1 MVYKPTTRPGEC
13 NSMVECLSRALVT
26 FLIAVSKHLIQSDL
40 REQGFILA
48 HSLKRW
54 CPSWKERHS
63 CWSGRWMVTLYLQSR
78 NGVSRKWGLLLN
90 LKAHPR
96 DPLPP
101 ASLYLP
107 KLLRP
112 SEVGPAVEDQV
123 LDA

>member
-1 MVYKPTTRPGEC
+1 MEEKAWLLEQEVDGHTVPRVKKWSEQKVGPT
-13 NSMVECLSRALVT
+13 
-26 FLIAVSKHLIQSDL
+26 I
-40 REQGFILA
+40 
-48 HSLKRW
+48 
-54 CPSWKERHS
+54 
-63 CWSGRWMVTLYLQSR
+63 
-78 NGVSRKWGLLLN
+78 N
-90 LKAHPR
+90 LKAQPR

>member
-1 MVYKPTTRPGEC
+1 M
-13 NSMVECLSRALVT
+13 
-26 FLIAVSKHLIQSDL
+26 
-40 REQGFILA
+40 
-48 HSLKRW
+48 
-54 CPSWKERHS
+54 
-63 CWSGRWMVTLYLQSR
+63 YLQSR
-78 NGVSRKWGLLLN
+78 NGVSRKWGLLSN

-123 LDA
+123 LDAWT